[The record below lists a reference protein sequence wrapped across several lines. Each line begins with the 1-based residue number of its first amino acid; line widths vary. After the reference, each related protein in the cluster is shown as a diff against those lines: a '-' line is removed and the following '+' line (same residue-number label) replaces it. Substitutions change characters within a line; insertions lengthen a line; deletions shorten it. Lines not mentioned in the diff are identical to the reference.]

1 MVNHLGEALVLGLLG
16 HIPAPFERIRGGA
29 LVLGLNDA
37 NKVAI
42 AAGVRSCSRVK
53 R

>member
-1 MVNHLGEALVLGLLG
+1 MPCVRWALSTRLTLRSREVNHLGE
-16 HIPAPFERIRGGA
+16 A